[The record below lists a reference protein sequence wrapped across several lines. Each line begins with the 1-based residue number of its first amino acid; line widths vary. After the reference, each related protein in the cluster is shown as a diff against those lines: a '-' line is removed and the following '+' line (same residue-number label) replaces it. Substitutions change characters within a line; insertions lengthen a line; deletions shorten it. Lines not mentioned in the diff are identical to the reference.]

1 MLTPVPVAKQKLLLV
16 DADPRSVRVLEVSLK
31 KAGYSV
37 TTAADGQDALAKLD
51 LSTPDLVLS
60 DTRLPKL
67 DGYALVRRLKDKP
80 EWAGI
85 PVVFLTSQKSVEDKI
100 RGLELGVE
108 DYLTKPIF
116 VRELLARVNLLLAR
130 RTQENIATRTSTAS

>member
-1 MLTPVPVAKQKLLLV
+1 VAKQQLLLV
-16 DADPRSVRVLEVSLK
+16 DADPRSLRVLEVSLR

-37 TTAADGQDALAKLD
+37 TTATDGTDALTKLE

-67 DGYALVRRLKDKP
+67 DGYALVRRLKERP
-80 EWAGI
+80 EWAPI

-116 VRELLARVNLLLAR
+116 VRELLARVNLLLVR
-130 RTQENIATRTSTAS
+130 RTHDTITTRQSTRTRFSG